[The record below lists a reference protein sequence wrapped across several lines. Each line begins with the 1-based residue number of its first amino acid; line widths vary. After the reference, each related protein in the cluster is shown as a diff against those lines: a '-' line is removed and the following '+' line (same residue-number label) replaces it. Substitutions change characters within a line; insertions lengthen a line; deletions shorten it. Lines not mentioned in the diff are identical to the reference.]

1 MNRNNELLNIISS
14 AFLDTEEINENT
26 FYLPLEAEYIDFEED
41 VEEWDVAAER
51 PGLWENIR
59 RKKEREGKKYKPAKV
74 GDKDRPSKDAWKKSG
89 SKATLQESLK
99 TLTWVRCVPLRN
111 ISLMQPRSTQ
121 IVTRSS
127 ADPPASR

>member
-74 GDKDRPSKDAWKKSG
+74 
-89 SKATLQESLK
+89 
-99 TLTWVRCVPLRN
+99 
-111 ISLMQPRSTQ
+111 
-121 IVTRSS
+121 
-127 ADPPASR
+127 